1 MINLICNIDSVLF
14 YLGNKNCVLVDFQ
27 EIDFET
33 LQITEY
39 KVYLYWHISV
49 WDRKLEKNSLEWFA
63 GYIVSINRES
73 PTRRSQRLIFS
84 LYIK

>member
-39 KVYLYWHISV
+39 KVYLY
-49 WDRKLEKNSLEWFA
+49 
-63 GYIVSINRES
+63 
-73 PTRRSQRLIFS
+73 
-84 LYIK
+84 